1 MHHCAIQITSQ
12 FCPFHHFQNWW
23 LLFAYMKTGCTN
35 RSISPLCFGWPFGH
49 ISAIMC
55 LGTFLNRKD
64 FTGHT
69 ISKWVAVT
77 SVLHPHMRSWYQCFT
92 RHKKQLWSIDD
103 LCLARNYFLDLQ
115 FPTALQGE
123 HINYIGMSVSLNL
136 FNWGSNGFEFT
147 TYCLITHCH
156 HINIES
162 NSNSRI

>member
-115 FPTALQGE
+115 FPTALPRRTHQL
-123 HINYIGMSVSLNL
+123 HRYISVSQPIQLREQWFWIHNL
-136 FNWGSNGFEFT
+136 LPYYSLPSHQHWVKFQ
-147 TYCLITHCH
+147 L
-156 HINIES
+156 
-162 NSNSRI
+162 